1 MNLANLL
8 LLILAFISGAG
19 LTYFLVNTLLNTRL
33 STRLDQ
39 IREGSVSDGQPVI
52 NHFEE
57 WARKALAY
65 LGRFSRDEEQWN
77 NSPTR
82 IRFLN
87 AGYRGDSII
96 LLYFGSKTLLAIV
109 FPLLY
114 YILAEVS
121 PTTSSWSIVAFKAL
135 MAAGFGYYLPNAL
148 LHARIRRRQ
157 RELFESFPD
166 ALDLIRVCVS
176 AGLGLDAA
184 IARVGVEL
192 AATSHALADEF
203 RQLSLE
209 LRAGASRAS
218 ALTNLSI
225 RTGIDDVNALVAM
238 LIQSNRFGTSVSDS
252 LRVHAEALRDK
263 RMIRAQEAAAKIPV
277 KLTIPMAFC
286 ILPALFVVVLGP
298 AVLSIIRNIGT
309 VVGAK

>member
-1 MNLANLL
+1 MNLENLF
-8 LLILAFISGAG
+8 LLIVAFISGAG
-19 LTYFLVNTLLNTRL
+19 LTYFLVSALLNSRL

-39 IREGSVSDGQPVI
+39 IRESSLADGQPIVKR
-52 NHFEE
+52 FEA
-57 WARKALAY
+57 WARKFLSCLA
-65 LGRFSRDEEQWN
+65 RFSRDEQSG

-87 AGYRGDSII
+87 AGYRSDSII
-96 LLYFGSKTLLAIV
+96 VLYFGCKTFLALLL
-109 FPLLY
+109 PLAY
-114 YILAEVS
+114 YILAQLTPS
-121 PTTSSWSIVAFKAL
+121 TTSWSTEALKAL
-135 MAAGFGYYLPNAL
+135 MAAALGYYLPNVL
-148 LHARIRRRQ
+148 LHARIRQRQ

-225 RTGIDDVNALVAM
+225 RTGIDDVHALVAM
-238 LIQSNRFGTSVSDS
+238 LIQSDHFGTSVSDS

-277 KLTIPMAFC
+277 KLTFPMAVC

-298 AVLSIIRNIGT
+298 AVLSIIRSIGT
-309 VVGAK
+309 MLGTK